1 MESIP
6 YFQKHLQVIY
16 QHFTNH
22 LNHSRQNAIRSANE

>member
-16 QHFTNH
+16 QQLYKPPKPLAPKCYPFG
-22 LNHSRQNAIRSANE
+22 E